1 MRQATGSSRTD
12 VLRWSGMRSE
22 HSWVPAGEGP
32 TRTGSYQVRVSF
44 SAHQGVVYRTANR
57 VVETDL
63 GAGSVF
69 VTGEDSITWSRV
81 RETTEA
87 LEIYPDLGFLRF
99 LGGGEPELEPAAAA
113 RDGTVLAIS
122 SILKQAHTARA

>member
-1 MRQATGSSRTD
+1 M
-12 VLRWSGMRSE
+12 
-22 HSWVPAGEGP
+22 
-32 TRTGSYQVRVSF
+32 
-44 SAHQGVVYRTANR
+44 
-57 VVETDL
+57 VETDL